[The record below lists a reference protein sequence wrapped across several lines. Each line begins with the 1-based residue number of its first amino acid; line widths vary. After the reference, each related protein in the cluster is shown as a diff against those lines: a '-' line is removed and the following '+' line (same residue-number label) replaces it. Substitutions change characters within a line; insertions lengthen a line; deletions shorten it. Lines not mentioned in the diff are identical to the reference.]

1 MESEKLSKLKKAMG
15 TAASVMRFF
24 EILCIIGAVLSAVVI
39 LLSIHYDLPLS
50 DFHFSVFGYPLSDSA
65 SSIAIHIVFA
75 ALAVL
80 AFGLVFFLFRYLEKS
95 CRAMQAEDSPFNDA
109 NYHRMKIAAILI
121 TILVVLQGDVALG
134 FVTGLTLFCFLRFFA
149 YGCELQKL
157 SDETL

>member
-1 MESEKLSKLKKAMG
+1 
-15 TAASVMRFF
+15 
-24 EILCIIGAVLSAVVI
+24 
-39 LLSIHYDLPLS
+39 
-50 DFHFSVFGYPLSDSA
+50 
-65 SSIAIHIVFA
+65 
-75 ALAVL
+75 
-80 AFGLVFFLFRYLEKS
+80 
-95 CRAMQAEDSPFNDA
+95 MQAEDSPFNDA